1 MKKKRMTSKQL
12 DDFLREKD
20 DYDEL
25 MAEAESSIN
34 FDIFIDELLQTKE
47 ITQKELAEKLN
58 ISQSSVSRLKG
69 NPSNIRIGI
78 LIKLAAVFGKTI
90 RINFE
95 DTVKKSDKK
104 E

>member
-1 MKKKRMTSKQL
+1 
-12 DDFLREKD
+12 
-20 DYDEL
+20 
-25 MAEAESSIN
+25 
-34 FDIFIDELLQTKE
+34 
-47 ITQKELAEKLN
+47 
-58 ISQSSVSRLKG
+58 LKG